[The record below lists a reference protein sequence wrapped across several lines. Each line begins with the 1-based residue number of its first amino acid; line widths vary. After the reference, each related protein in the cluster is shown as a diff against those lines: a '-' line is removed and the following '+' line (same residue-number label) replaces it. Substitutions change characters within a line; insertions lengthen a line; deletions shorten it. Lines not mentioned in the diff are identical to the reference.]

1 MELRRGDITIVR
13 PLLIGT
19 AGQVRLDMVLDT
31 GASLT
36 MIPPDIAKKLGC
48 DLIRPTRMVDVITAT
63 TVEKA
68 PTVILEAIELLGKR
82 VARVEVVCKDLPAK
96 SRAEG
101 LLGVNFLDH
110 FDIELFYKSGRLEL
124 KDP

>member
-1 MELRRGDITIVR
+1 MDLKRGDITIVK

-19 AGQVRLDMVLDT
+19 TSQVRLDMVLDT

-36 MIPPDIAKKLGC
+36 MIPPDIAKKLGY
-48 DLIRPTRMVDVITAT
+48 DLARPNRMVDLITAT
-63 TVEKA
+63 KVEKA
-68 PTVILEAIELLGKR
+68 PTVILEAIELLGQR
-82 VARVEVVCKDLPAK
+82 VAKVEVVCKDLPPK

-110 FDIELFYKSGRLEL
+110 FDIELFYKSGRLEF